1 MIHSQRLYVQNVAQ
15 ISLASGATK
24 IILVAVLALLYVLYT
39 RYATP
44 LCKIPGPFLASITK
58 LWVVQQ
64 TRSFNRHNVDIELH
78 KKYGTMVRVA
88 PNEVMVS
95 DLDAMRTIYGT
106 VHPAFLA
113 NAAFLAGLLKPNF
126 KLTMR

>member
-1 MIHSQRLYVQNVAQ
+1 MYSIRPSVLENVAQ
-15 ISLASGATK
+15 MLLASSAAKG
-24 IILVAVLALLYVLYT
+24 ILVAVLALLYMLYT

-44 LCKIPGPFLASITK
+44 LRRIPGPFLASVTK

-64 TRSFNRHNVDIELH
+64 TRSLNRHIVDMELR

-95 DLDAMRTIYGT
+95 NLDAMRTIYGT
-106 VHPAFLA
+106 VHPIL
-113 NAAFLAGLLKPNF
+113 LLKPSP
-126 KLTMR
+126 